1 MNLRVVIAT
10 ERAMSQML
18 FTYWPLFLF
27 QDILFPIYV
36 LHFLKIRTTADSIA
50 FQFAYVIQRVFF
62 LYFIKFT
69 ITV

>member
-10 ERAMSQML
+10 ERAMLEML

-27 QDILFPIYV
+27 QDILLPIYV
-36 LHFLKIRTTADSIA
+36 LHFLKIRTAIDSIN
-50 FQFAYVIQRVFF
+50 FQSASVIQRVLF

-69 ITV
+69 ITI